1 MKTKRIPRINLLPPP
16 DSQVYKG
23 PADWQQQGY
32 EVLTPPANYNRDQKK
47 QCPTKFSSTPCKKDI
62 PNVTHCNPEVNEISP
77 THVTCNLTSPPRGYS
92 ANYGEE
98 HGTVTKPLEENEGF
112 THPPQCFKRKAE
124 NDSVSPEP
132 VKATQEREQV
142 LNPVSSETCFNS
154 SSSDEN
160 DDIHQSGVN
169 YGEKKEDFPTD
180 VSEITG
186 DKDYSITEGNADNT
200 QQSVEEYEVLE
211 PGSYFPKEVNCDLFD
226 GDYYNDNFE
235 V

>member
-1 MKTKRIPRINLLPPP
+1 M
-16 DSQVYKG
+16 
-23 PADWQQQGY
+23 
-32 EVLTPPANYNRDQKK
+32 
-47 QCPTKFSSTPCKKDI
+47 
-62 PNVTHCNPEVNEISP
+62 
-77 THVTCNLTSPPRGYS
+77 TSPPREYS

-112 THPPQCFKRKAE
+112 THAPQHFKCKAG

-132 VKATQEREQV
+132 VNPTQEGEQV

-160 DDIHQSGVN
+160 DNIHQSGVN

-180 VSEITG
+180 MSEISG
-186 DKDYSITEGNADNT
+186 DKDYSITEGNADDT